1 MSAHT
6 MGALLIFF
14 FSCIDGPISLP
25 IKALTKF
32 EMYTLCKEV
41 RRETRS
47 RSPWYS
53 VNSASPDGYPDD
65 QETSP
70 TSTPSLFQY
79 NVDALCIKPMDEF
92 RAYAQY
98 SLLWYQQIF
107 LKHTNH
113 SNRRRPLYVH
123 GGLIGYFGII
133 ALNLYI
139 KMQTPV
145 KENY

>member
-1 MSAHT
+1 MRIFFRDA
-6 MGALLIFF
+6 GAALYRLLISRWETHSTTDSSGYYRYPNRFFNYLTSRLIRCILIFF

-98 SLLWYQQIF
+98 SLLWY
-107 LKHTNH
+107 
-113 SNRRRPLYVH
+113 
-123 GGLIGYFGII
+123 
-133 ALNLYI
+133 
-139 KMQTPV
+139 
-145 KENY
+145 